1 MLLNGSTAG
10 SSGGLMK
17 RVRLV
22 PISHA
27 TRLHGELTRHGSST
41 SWSRCP
47 EAGTATSPASI
58 REFLGKRLTLPP
70 GD

>member
-1 MLLNGSTAG
+1 
-10 SSGGLMK
+10 MK